1 MEKDDVSFFG
11 GNEIKFNLR
20 VSAIIEKDGR
30 ILLHRKKTDD
40 FWNLLG
46 GRVKYGELCENAII
60 REISEEIGCRC
71 QVVNLVRACENL
83 YVFKNSKIHEL
94 LIIYRIDLLDEID
107 NSKKEEDIE
116 IKWFTK
122 CELDT
127 VAIKPDFT
135 KEILFE
141 QIDGFKWLIN
151 DEISSI
157 PGKNQ

>member
-1 MEKDDVSFFG
+1 MVKDDISFFY
-11 GNEIKFNLR
+11 GNEIQFNLR
-20 VSAIIEKDGR
+20 VSCIIEKDGR
-30 ILLHRKKTDD
+30 ILLHRRKTDD

-46 GRVKYGELCENAII
+46 GRVKYGELCKNAII

-71 QVVNLVRACENL
+71 KVVNLVRVCENL
-83 YVFKNSKIHEL
+83 FIFKNNKIHEL
-94 LIIYRIDLLDEID
+94 LIIYRVVLLDEID

-122 CELDT
+122 DEVDT

-141 QIDGFKWLIN
+141 QVDELKWLIN
-151 DEISSI
+151 DEVSNI
-157 PGKNQ
+157 